1 MMFIVCATYLHIED
15 SPMKNERQILLN
27 LNALAVC
34 ICIAFVICLQI
45 GHYPTFSIY
54 FFAAALLYGRNV
66 WLASRYKVTAAA
78 INSIVISN
86 ILVLLFDTGYNSPV
100 YGFMVYIPLMLLLF
114 IIISYEKKSVSISL
128 ALFSALC
135 LFITNFTELGGR
147 LSIHLHTSSYLGL
160 IKGINVS
167 ATMLLCIFITGG
179 IIIANK
185 RITNLLQIKKK
196 LLEEK
201 ESTIAFLNNHVSEG
215 LFRIAPNG
223 VCVAANPA
231 FASLFGYN
239 PSEVINTSPF
249 YLFFDKYTFND
260 ILALLRMGDLVLSK
274 EFELQ
279 RKDGSVFTG
288 VVSLTQSNYNG
299 NIYYEGI
306 VKPLIPEK
314 KKATI
319 KEKSQFLSIISH
331 EIRTPVN
338 TIVGIGAHLIKKDL
352 PEDVQLDVKLLNE
365 SSQTLIRVLDN
376 ILLYNNIEKGSLVLH
391 NKPTDLKSLCH
402 NVCNLSILTAQR
414 KNISLQLDFDTTLTT
429 PIISDAA
436 KLALVLN
443 NLVSNAIKFTMQGS
457 VTVSIKKVTETE
469 NTVSVLFI
477 IKDSGAGI
485 PPKSLPYIF
494 DAFSHL
500 SNDITR
506 QHDGMGLGL
515 YVSKHILSLMHSH
528 IEVDSSFGKGS
539 SFQCFLTF
547 EKSGNTYPVKVNY
560 PTNLR
565 GLRILLVE
573 DNALNVLVAKRV
585 FQDKNVTLD
594 IAEDGFIALEKTLQ
608 NTYDIILMDL
618 HMPGMDGFETTK
630 AIRKTNKDVPIIAFS
645 ADVSDEAKEMTI
657 NAGMNDFITK
667 PFDPER
673 LFNKISK
680 NL

>member
-1 MMFIVCATYLHIED
+1 
-15 SPMKNERQILLN
+15 MKNERQILLN

-54 FFAAALLYGRNV
+54 FLAAALLYGRNV
-66 WLASRYKVTAAA
+66 WLASRNKVTAAA

-100 YGFMVYIPLMLLLF
+100 YGFMVYIPLILLLF
-114 IIISYEKKSVSISL
+114 IITSYEKKSVSISL
-128 ALFSALC
+128 ALFSVLC

-147 LSIHLHTSSYLGL
+147 LSTHLYTSSYLGL

-201 ESTIAFLNNHVSEG
+201 ESTIAFLNSHVSEG

-223 VCVAANPA
+223 ICVAANPA

-249 YLFFDKYTFND
+249 FLFFDKYKFND
-260 ILALLRMGDLVLSK
+260 ILALLRMGNLVLSK

-279 RKDGSVFTG
+279 RKDGSVFTA

-299 NIYYEGI
+299 NLYYEGI

-314 KKATI
+314 KEATL

-338 TIVGIGAHLIKKDL
+338 TIVGIGAHLTKKEL
-352 PEDVQLDVKLLNE
+352 PEDVQFDVKLLNE

-376 ILLYNNIEKGSLVLH
+376 ILLYNNIEKGSLILH
-391 NKPTDLKSLCH
+391 NKPIDLKSLCR
-402 NVCNLSILTAQR
+402 NVCNLLILTAQR
-414 KNISLQLDFDTTLTT
+414 KNISLQLDFDTTLIT
-429 PIISDAA
+429 PIIGDAA

-457 VTVSIKKVTETE
+457 VTVSVKKVTETE

-477 IKDSGAGI
+477 IKDSGTGI
-485 PPKSLPYIF
+485 PSKSLPYIF

-528 IEVDSSFGKGS
+528 IEVDSSVGTGS
-539 SFQCFLTF
+539 SFQCFVTF

-560 PTNLR
+560 PTDLR

-594 IAEDGFIALEKTLQ
+594 IAEDGFIALEKTSQ
-608 NTYDIILMDL
+608 NNYDIILMDL

-630 AIRKTNKDVPIIAFS
+630 AIRKTNKSVPIIAFS
-645 ADVSDEAKEMTI
+645 ADVSDEAKEMAI

>member
-1 MMFIVCATYLHIED
+1 
-15 SPMKNERQILLN
+15 MKNERQILLN

-45 GHYPTFSIY
+45 GHYPAFSIY
-54 FFAAALLYGRNV
+54 FFAAALLYGRNI
-66 WLASRYKVTAAA
+66 WLASRNKVTATA

-147 LSIHLHTSSYLGL
+147 LSTHLYASNYLSV

-185 RITNLLQIKKK
+185 RITNLLHIKKK

-223 VCVAANPA
+223 ICIAANPA

-299 NIYYEGI
+299 NLYYEGI

-338 TIVGIGAHLIKKDL
+338 TIAGIGAHLAKKDL
-352 PEDVQLDVKLLNE
+352 PEDIQPDVKLLNE

-391 NKPTDLKSLCH
+391 NKPIDLKSLCR

-414 KNISLQLDFDTTLTT
+414 KNISLQFDFDTTLTT
-429 PIISDAA
+429 PIIGDAA

-457 VTVSIKKVTETE
+457 VMLSIKKVAETE

-528 IEVDSSFGKGS
+528 IEVDSSVGLGS

-560 PTNLR
+560 HTDLR

-645 ADVSDEAKEMTI
+645 ADVSDEAKEMAI